1 MGCVVDK
8 VGVAVAVSFSEFIAE
23 YAKKINLE
31 DLTLKPMIY
40 IERLLCKL
48 TFVLQNVF

>member
-23 YAKKINLE
+23 YAKKIINLE
-31 DLTLKPMIY
+31 DLTLKRMIY
-40 IERLLCKL
+40 IVTQIDFC
-48 TFVLQNVF
+48 TS